1 VEPLPRLSLRYSLVK
16 SHSFDDNSV
25 NVGWRNSKI
34 DKDTR
39 SNFKVAIKKGK
50 VKNGD
55 CFSIGK
61 YPF

>member
-1 VEPLPRLSLRYSLVK
+1 MEPLPRLSLRYSLVK
-16 SHSFDDNSV
+16 IHSFDDNSV
-25 NVGWRNSKI
+25 NFGCRNSKI

-61 YPF
+61 DPF